1 MNEMNIARLTTKFR
15 QAIDRAQKANEFEPR
30 SIFFRFPRGCCGDT
44 AYLLAEFLLEHGIR
58 TLYVSGR
65 KDDWTHAW
73 LVEETE
79 ELRQMLDEEQERR
92 DQWKR
97 LFQKNEDCADT
108 YATLLQL
115 ISDGTLQ
122 NFWAEEIDY
131 SKALSGHVI
140 MDITGD
146 QFKEDEEF
154 LNYDRQV
161 YVGEMDAFHQLFEI
175 DGISECEG
183 LNGINKFNIDRMQ
196 KLYSTIVRYVR

>member
-1 MNEMNIARLTTKFR
+1 
-15 QAIDRAQKANEFEPR
+15 
-30 SIFFRFPRGCCGDT
+30 
-44 AYLLAEFLLEHGIR
+44 
-58 TLYVSGR
+58 
-65 KDDWTHAW
+65 
-73 LVEETE
+73 
-79 ELRQMLDEEQERR
+79 MLDEEQERR

-97 LFQKNEDCADT
+97 LFQNNEDCADT

-122 NFWAEEIDY
+122 NLWAEEIDY

-161 YVGEMDAFHQLFEI
+161 HVGEMDAFHQLFEI

-183 LNGINKFNIDRMQ
+183 LNGISKFNIDRIQ